1 MQRCEKKIYMTNKN
15 ENWERLESVIRW
27 ADMTINYFGRY
38 IGLSRSENLYQI
50 KAGKNGISQN
60 LARRITDRFPEISLG
75 WLLTGEGEM
84 FSSPVAAD
92 GGIPFFDVDVQGRSL
107 MRLAEMTP
115 ECDMV
120 IPMIEDCDCAM
131 RCYDAAMSGEIMPG
145 TIVFLKKIAVEA
157 IIPGGTYVIGSQ
169 NYVLLRKV
177 RLADD
182 GGRPVLMLE
191 AVNSGFDTVRLAV
204 ADVECVYRVVGQLRL
219 C

>member
-27 ADMTINYFGRY
+27 ANMTINYFGRY

-60 LARRITDRFPEISLG
+60 LARRIADKFPEISVG

-84 FSSPVAAD
+84 LVSAVSS
-92 GGIPFFDVDVQGRSL
+92 GQIPFFDVDVQGRSL
-107 MRLAEMTP
+107 LRLEELEP
-115 ECDMV
+115 ECGMV
-120 IPMIEDCDCAM
+120 IPVIEDCDCAM
-131 RCYDAAMSGEIMPG
+131 RCYDTAMSGEIMPG

-169 NYVLLRKV
+169 NYILLRKV
-177 RLADD
+177 HPAAEAGER
-182 GGRPVLMLE
+182 VLTLKAANAGYDSVRI
-191 AVNSGFDTVRLAV
+191 AVD
-204 ADVECVYRVVGQLRL
+204 DVECVYRVMAQLRL